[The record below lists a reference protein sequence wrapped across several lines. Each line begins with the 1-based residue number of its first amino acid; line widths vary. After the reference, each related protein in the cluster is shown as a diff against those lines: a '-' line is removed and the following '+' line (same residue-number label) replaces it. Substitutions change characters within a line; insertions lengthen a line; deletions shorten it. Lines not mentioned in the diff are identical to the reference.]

1 MKDLK
6 QKIRNDKREF
16 RIVEDGII
24 ADINNVGNIQSYKVN
39 FDEIRS
45 DEFINV
51 KTAHPLAWLFIVSGI
66 LNVILLTTL
75 LTEFFQTSFE
85 QGKWIFIGALG
96 VLIIII
102 GTLKEHFQQVD
113 MKHLDANKP
122 LSFIYTKKYKSEVDN
137 FISQIHLDQKEFF
150 KKTYYRIDPVLP
162 FDVQKSRILWLYENK
177 YIAEKEYR
185 TILNELEN
193 KKLIDGE

>member
-85 QGKWIFIGALG
+85 QGKWNFIGAIG
-96 VLIIII
+96 V
-102 GTLKEHFQQVD
+102 
-113 MKHLDANKP
+113 
-122 LSFIYTKKYKSEVDN
+122 
-137 FISQIHLDQKEFF
+137 
-150 KKTYYRIDPVLP
+150 
-162 FDVQKSRILWLYENK
+162 
-177 YIAEKEYR
+177 
-185 TILNELEN
+185 
-193 KKLIDGE
+193 